1 MRTVLRSVALTS
13 IVASCLSGC
22 ANTGSSTTTTDSGS
36 GGIAFDTTGGGGGGS
51 GTDTAGG
58 GGGGTDSSSSSA
70 GSEKSIVDIQKNSAA
85 CGAEGKDPQVFGEV
99 KGITIRNAVVVSP
112 GRKEGSAG
120 TLTGVFVQQ
129 DKGGVFSG
137 IYVVGKKDGELGT
150 VKPGDVIT
158 ITGDVKD
165 FYCFT
170 EVYAT
175 FVTIESQ
182 GEAMPTPLTVTT
194 DDLGDIAGKAKSEPY
209 EGVLLQLHDV
219 VVGDEALGTDGKPH
233 GELYVGKTADD
244 KALRIDDSFYGVY
257 LSNKNADG
265 TFTPK
270 YPKGT
275 KLGTLTGVVEYAYGA
290 YKLLLT
296 RDPENVELP

>member
-1 MRTVLRSVALTS
+1 MT
-13 IVASCLSGC
+13 
-22 ANTGSSTTTTDSGS
+22 
-36 GGIAFDTTGGGGGGS
+36 F
-51 GTDTAGG
+51 DTAGG
-58 GGGGTDSSSSSA
+58 GGGGGGSDTSSGGGSDSSGSA
-70 GSEKSIVDIQKNSAA
+70 GSEKSIVDIQKNSVT
-85 CGAEGKDPQVFGEV
+85 CGADGKDPQFFGEV

-112 GRKEGSAG
+112 GRKEGSGG

-129 DKGGVFSG
+129 QKGGEFSG

-170 EVYAT
+170 EIYAT

-182 GEAMPTPLTVTT
+182 GEAMATPLTVTT
-194 DDLGDIAGKAKSEPY
+194 DDLGDIAGKAKTEPY
-209 EGVLLQLHDV
+209 EGVLLQLQNV
-219 VVGDEALGTDGKPH
+219 VVGEDALGTDGKPH
-233 GELYVGKTADD
+233 GEIYVGKSADD
-244 KALRIDDSFYGVY
+244 KALRIASSFYGVY
-257 LSNKNADG
+257 LSNKNTDG

-275 KLGTLTGVVEYAYGA
+275 KLGTLTGVLEYGYGT
-290 YKLLLT
+290 YKLMLT
-296 RDPENVELP
+296 QDPENVELP